1 MKTVFVTG
9 ASRGIGKSIALEL
22 GKDYQVVVG
31 FSNSQD
37 KAEEVVEE
45 IKKLGG
51 ESFSV
56 QLNIEDRNSVDKAF
70 NLIEEAYKHVD
81 ILVNNAGITKDN
93 ILPRMK
99 DEEWSDVIQTNL
111 TGNFYT
117 SQRAIKKMIK
127 NKWGRIIN
135 IGSVSGLMGNP
146 GQTNY
151 ASSKAALEGFTRSLA
166 KEIGSRN
173 VTVNLVSPGFINT
186 DMTSGLSVKKLES
199 QIPLGRMGNPS
210 DVASL
215 VAFLASEG
223 AGYITG
229 QTLVVDGG
237 LFMQ

>member
-1 MKTVFVTG
+1 MEVKKVLVSGGTK
-9 ASRGIGKSIALEL
+9 GIGGAIVTKLLDEGYSVIATTRDKTKANILEHENL
-22 GKDYQVVVG
+22 TVENLDLSSKDSVSEFQ
-31 FSNSQD
+31 
-37 KAEEVVEE
+37 E
-45 IKKLGG
+45 KL
-51 ESFSV
+51 ESFKPS
-56 QLNIEDRNSVDKAF
+56 I
-70 NLIEEAYKHVD
+70 LI
-81 ILVNNAGITKDN
+81 NNAGVTKDN
-93 ILPRMK
+93 LFLRMSEN
-99 DEEWSDVIQTNL
+99 DWTEVIETNL
-111 TGNFYT
+111 NGTYRLTKIFL
-117 SQRAIKKMIK
+117 KDMIK

-173 VTVNLVSPGFINT
+173 ITVNLVSPGFINT
-186 DMTSGLSVKKLES
+186 DMTSGLTIEKLES

>member
-1 MKTVFVTG
+1 MEVKKVLVSGGTK
-9 ASRGIGKSIALEL
+9 GIGGAIVTKLLDEGYSVIATTRDKTKANILEHKNL
-22 GKDYQVVVG
+22 TVENLDLSSKDSVSEFQEKV
-31 FSNSQD
+31 
-37 KAEEVVEE
+37 
-45 IKKLGG
+45 
-51 ESFSV
+51 ESFKPS
-56 QLNIEDRNSVDKAF
+56 I
-70 NLIEEAYKHVD
+70 LI
-81 ILVNNAGITKDN
+81 NNAGVTKDN
-93 ILPRMK
+93 LFLRMSEN
-99 DEEWSDVIQTNL
+99 DWTEVIETNL
-111 TGNFYT
+111 NGTYRLTKIFL
-117 SQRAIKKMIK
+117 KDMIK

-135 IGSVSGLMGNP
+135 IGSISGLMGNP

-173 VTVNLVSPGFINT
+173 ITVNLVSPGFINT
-186 DMTSGLSVKKLES
+186 DMTSGLTIEKLES
-199 QIPLGRMGNPS
+199 QIPLGRVGNPS

>member
-1 MKTVFVTG
+1 MEVKKVLVSGGTK
-9 ASRGIGKSIALEL
+9 GIGRAIVTKLLDEGYSVIATTRDKTKANILEHKNL
-22 GKDYQVVVG
+22 TVENLDLSSKDSVSEFQEKV
-31 FSNSQD
+31 
-37 KAEEVVEE
+37 
-45 IKKLGG
+45 
-51 ESFSV
+51 ESFKPS
-56 QLNIEDRNSVDKAF
+56 I
-70 NLIEEAYKHVD
+70 LI
-81 ILVNNAGITKDN
+81 NNAGVTKDN
-93 ILPRMK
+93 LFLRMSEN
-99 DEEWSDVIQTNL
+99 DWAEVIETNL
-111 TGNFYT
+111 NGTYRLTKIFL
-117 SQRAIKKMIK
+117 KDMIK

-173 VTVNLVSPGFINT
+173 ITVNLVSPGFINT
-186 DMTSGLSVKKLES
+186 DMTSGLTIEKLES

>member
-1 MKTVFVTG
+1 MEVKKVLVSGGTK
-9 ASRGIGKSIALEL
+9 GIGGAIVTKLLDEGYSVIATTRDKTKANILEHKNL
-22 GKDYQVVVG
+22 TVENLDLSSKDSVSEFQ
-31 FSNSQD
+31 
-37 KAEEVVEE
+37 E
-45 IKKLGG
+45 KL
-51 ESFSV
+51 ESFKPS
-56 QLNIEDRNSVDKAF
+56 I
-70 NLIEEAYKHVD
+70 LI
-81 ILVNNAGITKDN
+81 NNAGVTKDN
-93 ILPRMK
+93 LFLRMSEN
-99 DEEWSDVIQTNL
+99 DWTEVIETNL
-111 TGNFYT
+111 NGTYRLTKIFL
-117 SQRAIKKMIK
+117 KDMIK

-173 VTVNLVSPGFINT
+173 ITVNLVSPGFINT
-186 DMTSGLSVKKLES
+186 DMTSGLTIEKLER
-199 QIPLGRMGNPS
+199 QIPLGRIGNPS

>member
-1 MKTVFVTG
+1 MEVKKVLVSGGTK
-9 ASRGIGKSIALEL
+9 GIGGAIVTKLLDEGYFVIATTRDKTKANILEHKNL
-22 GKDYQVVVG
+22 TVENLDLSSKDSVSEFQEKV
-31 FSNSQD
+31 
-37 KAEEVVEE
+37 
-45 IKKLGG
+45 
-51 ESFSV
+51 ESFKPSV
-56 QLNIEDRNSVDKAF
+56 
-70 NLIEEAYKHVD
+70 LI
-81 ILVNNAGITKDN
+81 NNAGVTKDN
-93 ILPRMK
+93 LFLRMSEN
-99 DEEWSDVIQTNL
+99 DWTEVIETNL
-111 TGNFYT
+111 NGTYRLTKIFL
-117 SQRAIKKMIK
+117 KDMIK

-173 VTVNLVSPGFINT
+173 ITVNLVSPGFINT
-186 DMTSGLSVKKLES
+186 DMTSGLTIEKLES
-199 QIPLGRMGNPS
+199 QIPLGRIGNPS

>member
-1 MKTVFVTG
+1 MEVKKVLVSGGTK
-9 ASRGIGKSIALEL
+9 GIGGAIVTKLLDEGYSVIATTRDKTKANILEHENL
-22 GKDYQVVVG
+22 TVENLDLSSKDSVSEFQEKV
-31 FSNSQD
+31 
-37 KAEEVVEE
+37 
-45 IKKLGG
+45 
-51 ESFSV
+51 ESFKPS
-56 QLNIEDRNSVDKAF
+56 I
-70 NLIEEAYKHVD
+70 LI
-81 ILVNNAGITKDN
+81 NNAGVTKDN
-93 ILPRMK
+93 LFLRMSEN
-99 DEEWSDVIQTNL
+99 DWTEVIETNL
-111 TGNFYT
+111 NGTYRLTKIFL
-117 SQRAIKKMIK
+117 KDMIK

-173 VTVNLVSPGFINT
+173 ITVNLVSPGFINT
-186 DMTSGLSVKKLES
+186 DMTSGLTTEKLES

>member
-1 MKTVFVTG
+1 MEVKKVLVSGGTK
-9 ASRGIGKSIALEL
+9 GIGGAI
-22 GKDYQVVVG
+22 V
-31 FSNSQD
+31 
-37 KAEEVVEE
+37 
-45 IKKLGG
+45 KKLLDEGYSVIATTRDKTKANILEHKNLTVENLDLSSKDSVSEFQEKV
-51 ESFSV
+51 ESFKPS
-56 QLNIEDRNSVDKAF
+56 I
-70 NLIEEAYKHVD
+70 LI
-81 ILVNNAGITKDN
+81 NNAGVTKDN
-93 ILPRMK
+93 LFLRMSEN
-99 DEEWSDVIQTNL
+99 DWTEVIETNL
-111 TGNFYT
+111 NGTYRLTKIFL
-117 SQRAIKKMIK
+117 KDMIK

-173 VTVNLVSPGFINT
+173 ITVNLVSPGFINT
-186 DMTSGLSVKKLES
+186 DMTSGLTIEKLES

>member
-1 MKTVFVTG
+1 MSMEAKKVLVSGGTK
-9 ASRGIGKSIALEL
+9 GIGGAIVTKLLDEGYSVIATTRDKTKANILEHKNL
-22 GKDYQVVVG
+22 TVENLDLSSKDSVSEFQEKV
-31 FSNSQD
+31 
-37 KAEEVVEE
+37 
-45 IKKLGG
+45 
-51 ESFSV
+51 ESFKPS
-56 QLNIEDRNSVDKAF
+56 I
-70 NLIEEAYKHVD
+70 LI
-81 ILVNNAGITKDN
+81 NNAGVTKDN
-93 ILPRMK
+93 LFLRMSE
-99 DEEWSDVIQTNL
+99 DDWTEVIETNL
-111 TGNFYT
+111 NGTYRLTKIFL
-117 SQRAIKKMIK
+117 KDMIK

-173 VTVNLVSPGFINT
+173 ITVNLVSPGFINT
-186 DMTSGLSVKKLES
+186 DMTSGLTMEKLES

>member
-1 MKTVFVTG
+1 MEVKKVLVSGGTK
-9 ASRGIGKSIALEL
+9 GIGRAIVTKLLDEGYSVIATTRDKTKANILEHKNL
-22 GKDYQVVVG
+22 TVENLDLSSKDSVSEFQ
-31 FSNSQD
+31 
-37 KAEEVVEE
+37 E
-45 IKKLGG
+45 KL
-51 ESFSV
+51 ESFKPS
-56 QLNIEDRNSVDKAF
+56 I
-70 NLIEEAYKHVD
+70 LI
-81 ILVNNAGITKDN
+81 NNAGVTKDN
-93 ILPRMK
+93 LFLRMSEN
-99 DEEWSDVIQTNL
+99 DWTEVIETNL
-111 TGNFYT
+111 NGTYRLTKIFL
-117 SQRAIKKMIK
+117 KDMIK

-173 VTVNLVSPGFINT
+173 ITVNLVSPGFINT
-186 DMTSGLSVKKLES
+186 DMTSGLTIEKLES

>member
-1 MKTVFVTG
+1 MEVKKVLVSGGTK
-9 ASRGIGKSIALEL
+9 GIGGAIVTKLLDEGYSVIATTRDKTKANILEHKNLTVENLDLSSIDSVSEFQE
-22 GKDYQVVVG
+22 KV
-31 FSNSQD
+31 
-37 KAEEVVEE
+37 
-45 IKKLGG
+45 
-51 ESFSV
+51 ESFKPS
-56 QLNIEDRNSVDKAF
+56 I
-70 NLIEEAYKHVD
+70 LI
-81 ILVNNAGITKDN
+81 NNAGVTKDN
-93 ILPRMK
+93 LFLRMSEN
-99 DEEWSDVIQTNL
+99 DWTEVIETNL
-111 TGNFYT
+111 NGTYRLTKIFL
-117 SQRAIKKMIK
+117 KDMIK

-173 VTVNLVSPGFINT
+173 ITVNLVSPGFINT
-186 DMTSGLSVKKLES
+186 DMTSGLTIEKLES

>member
-1 MKTVFVTG
+1 MSMEAKKVLVSGGTK
-9 ASRGIGKSIALEL
+9 GIGGAIVTKLLDEGYSVIATTRDKTKANILEHENL
-22 GKDYQVVVG
+22 TVENLDLSSKDSVSEFQEKV
-31 FSNSQD
+31 
-37 KAEEVVEE
+37 
-45 IKKLGG
+45 
-51 ESFSV
+51 ESFKPS
-56 QLNIEDRNSVDKAF
+56 I
-70 NLIEEAYKHVD
+70 LI
-81 ILVNNAGITKDN
+81 NNAGVTKDN
-93 ILPRMK
+93 LFLRMSE
-99 DEEWSDVIQTNL
+99 DDWTEVIETNL
-111 TGNFYT
+111 NGTYRLTKIFL
-117 SQRAIKKMIK
+117 KDMIK

-173 VTVNLVSPGFINT
+173 ITVNLVSPGFINT
-186 DMTSGLSVKKLES
+186 DMTSGLTMEKLES

-237 LFMQ
+237 LFMK

>member
-1 MKTVFVTG
+1 MEVKKVLVSGGTK
-9 ASRGIGKSIALEL
+9 GIGGAIVTKLLDEGYSVIATTRDKTKANILEHENL
-22 GKDYQVVVG
+22 TVENLDLSSKDSVSEFQEKV
-31 FSNSQD
+31 
-37 KAEEVVEE
+37 
-45 IKKLGG
+45 
-51 ESFSV
+51 ESFKPS
-56 QLNIEDRNSVDKAF
+56 I
-70 NLIEEAYKHVD
+70 LI
-81 ILVNNAGITKDN
+81 NNAGVTKDN
-93 ILPRMK
+93 LFLRMSEN
-99 DEEWSDVIQTNL
+99 DWTEVIETNL
-111 TGNFYT
+111 NGTYRLTKIFL
-117 SQRAIKKMIK
+117 KDMIK

-173 VTVNLVSPGFINT
+173 ITVNLVSPGFINT
-186 DMTSGLSVKKLES
+186 DMTGGLTIEKLES

>member
-1 MKTVFVTG
+1 MEVKKVLVSGGTK
-9 ASRGIGKSIALEL
+9 GIGGAIVTKLLDEGYSVIATTRDKTKANILEHKNL
-22 GKDYQVVVG
+22 TVENLDLSSKDSVSEFQEKV
-31 FSNSQD
+31 
-37 KAEEVVEE
+37 
-45 IKKLGG
+45 
-51 ESFSV
+51 ESFKPS
-56 QLNIEDRNSVDKAF
+56 I
-70 NLIEEAYKHVD
+70 LI
-81 ILVNNAGITKDN
+81 NNAGVTKDN
-93 ILPRMK
+93 LFLRMSEN
-99 DEEWSDVIQTNL
+99 DWTEVIETNL
-111 TGNFYT
+111 NGTYRLTKIFL
-117 SQRAIKKMIK
+117 KDMIK

-151 ASSKAALEGFTRSLA
+151 SSSKAALEGFTRSLA

-173 VTVNLVSPGFINT
+173 ITVNLVSPGFINT
-186 DMTSGLSVKKLES
+186 DMTSGLTIEKLES

-210 DVASL
+210 VVASL

>member
-1 MKTVFVTG
+1 MSMEVKKVLVSGGTK
-9 ASRGIGKSIALEL
+9 GIGGAIVTKLLDEGYSVIATTRDKTKANILEHKNL
-22 GKDYQVVVG
+22 TVENLDLSSKDSVSEFQEKV
-31 FSNSQD
+31 
-37 KAEEVVEE
+37 
-45 IKKLGG
+45 
-51 ESFSV
+51 ESFKPS
-56 QLNIEDRNSVDKAF
+56 I
-70 NLIEEAYKHVD
+70 LI
-81 ILVNNAGITKDN
+81 NNAGVTKDN
-93 ILPRMK
+93 LFLRMSE
-99 DEEWSDVIQTNL
+99 DDWTEVIETNL
-111 TGNFYT
+111 NGTYRLTKIFL
-117 SQRAIKKMIK
+117 KDMIK

-173 VTVNLVSPGFINT
+173 ITVNLVSPGFINT
-186 DMTSGLSVKKLES
+186 DMTSGLTIEKLES

>member
-1 MKTVFVTG
+1 MEVKKVLVSGGTK
-9 ASRGIGKSIALEL
+9 GIGGAIVTKLLDEGYSVIATTRDKTKANILEHENL
-22 GKDYQVVVG
+22 TVENLDLSSKDSVSEFQEKV
-31 FSNSQD
+31 
-37 KAEEVVEE
+37 
-45 IKKLGG
+45 
-51 ESFSV
+51 ESFKPS
-56 QLNIEDRNSVDKAF
+56 I
-70 NLIEEAYKHVD
+70 LI
-81 ILVNNAGITKDN
+81 NNAGITKDN
-93 ILPRMK
+93 LFLRMSEN
-99 DEEWSDVIQTNL
+99 DWTEVIETNL
-111 TGNFYT
+111 NGTYRLTKIFL
-117 SQRAIKKMIK
+117 KDMIK

-173 VTVNLVSPGFINT
+173 ITVNLVSPGFINT
-186 DMTSGLSVKKLES
+186 DMTSGLTIEKLES

-215 VAFLASEG
+215 VVFLAGEG

>member
-1 MKTVFVTG
+1 MEVKKVLVSGGTK
-9 ASRGIGKSIALEL
+9 GIGGAIVTKLLDEGYSVIATTRDKTKANILEHKNL
-22 GKDYQVVVG
+22 TVENLDLSSKDSVSEFQ
-31 FSNSQD
+31 
-37 KAEEVVEE
+37 E
-45 IKKLGG
+45 KL
-51 ESFSV
+51 ESFKPS
-56 QLNIEDRNSVDKAF
+56 I
-70 NLIEEAYKHVD
+70 LI
-81 ILVNNAGITKDN
+81 NNAGVTKDN
-93 ILPRMK
+93 LFLRMSEN
-99 DEEWSDVIQTNL
+99 DWTEVIETNL
-111 TGNFYT
+111 NGTYRLTKIFLK
-117 SQRAIKKMIK
+117 AMIK

-173 VTVNLVSPGFINT
+173 ITVNLVSPGFINT
-186 DMTSGLSVKKLES
+186 DMTSGLTIEKLES

>member
-1 MKTVFVTG
+1 MEVKKVLVSGGTK
-9 ASRGIGKSIALEL
+9 GIGGAIVTKLLDEGYSVIATTRDKTKANILEHKNL
-22 GKDYQVVVG
+22 TVENLDLSSKDSVSEFQ
-31 FSNSQD
+31 
-37 KAEEVVEE
+37 E
-45 IKKLGG
+45 KL
-51 ESFSV
+51 ESFKPS
-56 QLNIEDRNSVDKAF
+56 I
-70 NLIEEAYKHVD
+70 LI
-81 ILVNNAGITKDN
+81 NNAGVTKDN
-93 ILPRMK
+93 LFLRMSEN
-99 DEEWSDVIQTNL
+99 DWTEVIETNL
-111 TGNFYT
+111 IGTYRLTIIFL
-117 SQRAIKKMIK
+117 KDMIK

-151 ASSKAALEGFTRSLA
+151 ASSKAALEGFTKSLA

-173 VTVNLVSPGFINT
+173 ITVNLVSPGFINT
-186 DMTSGLSVKKLES
+186 DMTSGLTIEKLES

-223 AGYITG
+223 AGYISG

>member
-1 MKTVFVTG
+1 MEVKKVLVSGGTK
-9 ASRGIGKSIALEL
+9 GIGGAIVTKLLDEGYSVIATTRDKTKANILEHKNLTVENLDLSSKDSVSEFQEKVASFKPSI
-22 GKDYQVVVG
+22 
-31 FSNSQD
+31 
-37 KAEEVVEE
+37 
-45 IKKLGG
+45 
-51 ESFSV
+51 
-56 QLNIEDRNSVDKAF
+56 
-70 NLIEEAYKHVD
+70 LI
-81 ILVNNAGITKDN
+81 NNAGVTKDN
-93 ILPRMK
+93 LFLRMSEN
-99 DEEWSDVIQTNL
+99 DWTEVIETNL
-111 TGNFYT
+111 NGTYRLTKIFL
-117 SQRAIKKMIK
+117 KDMIK

-173 VTVNLVSPGFINT
+173 ITVNLVSPGFINT
-186 DMTSGLSVKKLES
+186 DMTSGLTIEKLES

>member
-1 MKTVFVTG
+1 MEVKKVLVSGGTK
-9 ASRGIGKSIALEL
+9 GIGGAIVTKLLDEGYSVIATTRDKTKANILEHENL
-22 GKDYQVVVG
+22 TVENLDLSSKDSVSEFQEKV
-31 FSNSQD
+31 
-37 KAEEVVEE
+37 
-45 IKKLGG
+45 
-51 ESFSV
+51 ESFKPS
-56 QLNIEDRNSVDKAF
+56 I
-70 NLIEEAYKHVD
+70 LI
-81 ILVNNAGITKDN
+81 NNAGVTKDN
-93 ILPRMK
+93 LFLRMSEN
-99 DEEWSDVIQTNL
+99 DWTEVIETNL
-111 TGNFYT
+111 NGTYRLTKIFL
-117 SQRAIKKMIK
+117 RDMIK

-173 VTVNLVSPGFINT
+173 ITVNLVSPGFINT
-186 DMTSGLSVKKLES
+186 DMTSGLTIEKLES

>member
-1 MKTVFVTG
+1 MEVKKVLVSGGTK
-9 ASRGIGKSIALEL
+9 GIGGAIVTKLLDEGYSVIATTRDKTKANILEHKNL
-22 GKDYQVVVG
+22 TVENLDLSSKDSVLEFQ
-31 FSNSQD
+31 
-37 KAEEVVEE
+37 E
-45 IKKLGG
+45 KL
-51 ESFSV
+51 ESFKPS
-56 QLNIEDRNSVDKAF
+56 I
-70 NLIEEAYKHVD
+70 LI
-81 ILVNNAGITKDN
+81 NNAGVTKDN
-93 ILPRMK
+93 LFLRMSEN
-99 DEEWSDVIQTNL
+99 DWTEVIETNL
-111 TGNFYT
+111 NGTYRLTKIFL
-117 SQRAIKKMIK
+117 KDMIK

-173 VTVNLVSPGFINT
+173 ITVNLVSPGFINT
-186 DMTSGLSVKKLES
+186 DMTSGLTIEKLES
-199 QIPLGRMGNPS
+199 QIPLGRIGNPS

>member
-1 MKTVFVTG
+1 MEVKKVLVSGGTK
-9 ASRGIGKSIALEL
+9 GIGRAIVTKLLDEGYSVIATTRDKTKANILEHKNL
-22 GKDYQVVVG
+22 TVENLDLSSKDSVSEFQEKV
-31 FSNSQD
+31 
-37 KAEEVVEE
+37 
-45 IKKLGG
+45 
-51 ESFSV
+51 ESFKPSV
-56 QLNIEDRNSVDKAF
+56 
-70 NLIEEAYKHVD
+70 LI
-81 ILVNNAGITKDN
+81 NNAGVTKDN
-93 ILPRMK
+93 LFLRMSEN
-99 DEEWSDVIQTNL
+99 DWTEVIETNL
-111 TGNFYT
+111 NGTYRLTKIFL
-117 SQRAIKKMIK
+117 KDMIK

-173 VTVNLVSPGFINT
+173 ITVNLVSPGFINT
-186 DMTSGLSVKKLES
+186 DMTSDLSFEKLES
-199 QIPLGRMGNPS
+199 QIPLGRMGNPL

-215 VAFLASEG
+215 VVFLAGEG

>member
-1 MKTVFVTG
+1 MEVKKVLVSGGTK
-9 ASRGIGKSIALEL
+9 GIGGAIVTKLLDEGYSVIATTRDKTKANILEHKNL
-22 GKDYQVVVG
+22 TVENLDLSSKDSVSEFQ
-31 FSNSQD
+31 
-37 KAEEVVEE
+37 E
-45 IKKLGG
+45 KL
-51 ESFSV
+51 ESFKPS
-56 QLNIEDRNSVDKAF
+56 I
-70 NLIEEAYKHVD
+70 LI
-81 ILVNNAGITKDN
+81 NNAGVTKDN
-93 ILPRMK
+93 LFLRMSEN
-99 DEEWSDVIQTNL
+99 DWTEVIETNL
-111 TGNFYT
+111 NGTYRLTKIFL
-117 SQRAIKKMIK
+117 KDMIK

-173 VTVNLVSPGFINT
+173 ITVNLVSPGFINT
-186 DMTSGLSVKKLES
+186 DMTSGLTIEKLES

-215 VAFLASEG
+215 VAFLASEC

>member
-1 MKTVFVTG
+1 MEVKKVLVSGGTK
-9 ASRGIGKSIALEL
+9 GIGGAIVTKLLDEGYSVIATTRDKTKANILEHKNL
-22 GKDYQVVVG
+22 TVENLDLSSKDSVSEFQEKV
-31 FSNSQD
+31 
-37 KAEEVVEE
+37 
-45 IKKLGG
+45 
-51 ESFSV
+51 ESFKPS
-56 QLNIEDRNSVDKAF
+56 I
-70 NLIEEAYKHVD
+70 LI
-81 ILVNNAGITKDN
+81 NNAGVTKDN
-93 ILPRMK
+93 LFLRMSEN
-99 DEEWSDVIQTNL
+99 DWTEVIETNL
-111 TGNFYT
+111 NGTYRLTKIFL
-117 SQRAIKKMIK
+117 KDMIK

-173 VTVNLVSPGFINT
+173 ITVNLVSPGFINT
-186 DMTSGLSVKKLES
+186 DMTSGLTIDKLES

>member
-1 MKTVFVTG
+1 MEVKKVLVSGGTK
-9 ASRGIGKSIALEL
+9 GIGRAIVTKLLDE
-22 GKDYQVVVG
+22 G
-31 FSNSQD
+31 FSVIATTRD
-37 KAEEVVEE
+37 KTKANILEHKNLTVENLDLSSKDSVSE
-45 IKKLGG
+45 FQEKV
-51 ESFSV
+51 ESFKPS
-56 QLNIEDRNSVDKAF
+56 
-70 NLIEEAYKHVD
+70 
-81 ILVNNAGITKDN
+81 ILVNNAGVTKDN
-93 ILPRMK
+93 LFLRMSEN
-99 DEEWSDVIQTNL
+99 DWTEVIETNL
-111 TGNFYT
+111 NGTYRLTKIFL
-117 SQRAIKKMIK
+117 KDMIK

-173 VTVNLVSPGFINT
+173 ITVNLVSPGFINT
-186 DMTSGLSVKKLES
+186 DMTSGLTIEKLES

>member
-1 MKTVFVTG
+1 MEVKKVLVSGGTK
-9 ASRGIGKSIALEL
+9 GIGGAIVTKLLDEGYSVIATTRDKTKANILEHKNL
-22 GKDYQVVVG
+22 TVENLDLSSKDSVSEFQEKV
-31 FSNSQD
+31 
-37 KAEEVVEE
+37 
-45 IKKLGG
+45 
-51 ESFSV
+51 ESFKPS
-56 QLNIEDRNSVDKAF
+56 I
-70 NLIEEAYKHVD
+70 LI
-81 ILVNNAGITKDN
+81 NNAGVTKDN
-93 ILPRMK
+93 LFLRMSEN
-99 DEEWSDVIQTNL
+99 DWTEVIETNL
-111 TGNFYT
+111 NGTYRLTKIFL
-117 SQRAIKKMIK
+117 KDMIK

-173 VTVNLVSPGFINT
+173 ITVNLVSPGFINT
-186 DMTSGLSVKKLES
+186 DMTSGLTIEKLES

-215 VAFLASEG
+215 VAFLVSEG

>member
-1 MKTVFVTG
+1 MEVKKVLVSGGTK
-9 ASRGIGKSIALEL
+9 GIGGAIVTKFLDEGYSVIATTRDKTKANIFEHKNLTVENL
-22 GKDYQVVVG
+22 DLSSKDSVSEFQE
-31 FSNSQD
+31 
-37 KAEEVVEE
+37 K
-45 IKKLGG
+45 I
-51 ESFSV
+51 ESFKPS
-56 QLNIEDRNSVDKAF
+56 I
-70 NLIEEAYKHVD
+70 LI
-81 ILVNNAGITKDN
+81 NNAGVAKDN
-93 ILPRMK
+93 LFLRMSEN
-99 DEEWSDVIQTNL
+99 DWTEVIETNL
-111 TGNFYT
+111 NGTYRLTKIFL
-117 SQRAIKKMIK
+117 KDMIK

-186 DMTSGLSVKKLES
+186 DMTSGLTIEKLES
-199 QIPLGRMGNPS
+199 QIPLGRVGNPS

>member
-1 MKTVFVTG
+1 MEVKKVLVSGGTK
-9 ASRGIGKSIALEL
+9 GIGGAIVTKLLDEGYSVIATTRDKTKANILEHKNL
-22 GKDYQVVVG
+22 TVENLDLSSKDSVSEFQEKV
-31 FSNSQD
+31 
-37 KAEEVVEE
+37 
-45 IKKLGG
+45 
-51 ESFSV
+51 ESFKPS
-56 QLNIEDRNSVDKAF
+56 I
-70 NLIEEAYKHVD
+70 LI
-81 ILVNNAGITKDN
+81 NNAGITKDN
-93 ILPRMK
+93 LFLRMSEN
-99 DEEWSDVIQTNL
+99 DWTEVIETNL
-111 TGNFYT
+111 NGTYRLTKIFLKY
-117 SQRAIKKMIK
+117 MIK

-173 VTVNLVSPGFINT
+173 ITVNLVSPGFINT
-186 DMTSGLSVKKLES
+186 DMTSGLTIEKLES